1 MKLRPI
7 VIACLLSV
15 SAIGAVQ
22 ASLPVIDVANLTQ
35 AMNQVNAWKQ
45 QYEQMAH
52 QYAQLQQQYAAMT
65 GTRNLGNIANNPA
78 LQAVIPP
85 DVANLYTS
93 IQQIGSG
100 GMTPLAQS
108 IRGRTKIYDCEGR
121 AGTDLV
127 GCQAL
132 LNNAA
137 QLQALSQNAMSVV
150 NQRVAQIQSLQ
161 NQINATNDAK
171 AIAELQARLQ
181 AENTQVSND
190 ANRLAVMK
198 TLAETADRSAQQS
211 IKERE
216 LKSLSLASDGTET
229 FVYVPFSRRH

>member
-1 MKLRPI
+1 MKLRP
-7 VIACLLSV
+7 VAIACLISL

-35 AMNQVNAWKQ
+35 AINQVNAWKQ
-45 QYEQMAH
+45 QYDQMAQ
-52 QYAQLQQQYAAMT
+52 QYTQLKQQYAAMT

-85 DVANLYTS
+85 DVANLYAS
-93 IQQIGSG
+93 IQQIGSD
-100 GMTPLAQS
+100 GMTPQAQA
-108 IRGRTKIYDCEGR
+108 IRDRTKIYDCEGR
-121 AGTDLV
+121 TGTDLV
-127 GCQAL
+127 SCQAL
-132 LNNAA
+132 LSNTV

-150 NQRVAQIQSLQ
+150 NQRVAQIQMLQ
-161 NQINATNDAK
+161 NQISATNDAK

-190 ANRLAVMK
+190 ANRLMVMK
-198 TLAETADRSAQQS
+198 TLAEAADRSAQQA

-216 LKSLSLASDGTET
+216 LKNLSLTSDGSDT
-229 FVYVPFSRRH
+229 FVYVPFSHRH

>member
-1 MKLRPI
+1 MKLRP
-7 VIACLLSV
+7 VAIACLLSV

-22 ASLPVIDVANLTQ
+22 ASLPVIDIANLTQ
-35 AMNQVNAWKQ
+35 AISQVNAWKQ
-45 QYEQMAH
+45 QYDQMAQ
-52 QYAQLQQQYAAMT
+52 QYTQLKQQYAAMT

-85 DVANLYTS
+85 DVADLYAS
-93 IQQIGSG
+93 IQQTGSG
-100 GMTPLAQS
+100 GMTPLAQA

-121 AGTDLV
+121 FGADLV
-127 GCQAL
+127 SCQAL
-132 LNNAA
+132 LNNTV

-150 NQRVAQIQSLQ
+150 NQRVAQIQALQ
-161 NQINATNDAK
+161 NQISATNDAK

-190 ANRLAVMK
+190 ANRLMVMK
-198 TLAETADRSAQQS
+198 TLAEAADRSAQQA

-216 LKSLSLASDGTET
+216 LKNLALTSDGSDT
-229 FVYVPFSRRH
+229 FVYVPFSHRH